1 MMGARGTNASLE
13 PMKGE
18 GTMGA
23 PVACHGYLK
32 PRSSSMAVLGETPGK
47 SAPAGV
53 GTTSVGV
60 KGPVSVIVA
69 DDAEAPKK
77 EIEPALKG

>member
-1 MMGARGTNASLE
+1 
-13 PMKGE
+13 
-18 GTMGA
+18 MGA

-32 PRSSSMAVLGETPGK
+32 PRSSSMAVLTPG
-47 SAPAGV
+47 SNAPAGV
-53 GTTSVGV
+53 GTTSGGV